1 MVNLYI
7 EILEGRKRMQNKT
20 TANTTMASATQ
31 DKGGFFNVLMGRHPQ
46 SVTKGT
52 INAPER
58 EIICND
64 QMISKSDKEGLIRLY
79 EALVP
84 GDKTRT
90 VNLNMIMSEALPA
103 FEEVIGETGLK
114 KLKKCFGIGCK
125 ANKIGLKPQEIMAL
139 LDQVRTIENA
149 QYYIDGYKELLEM
162 AAAKLHDA
170 PEEMTMLERAK
181 FVRMYHMIFVGYF
194 FFAQDFRRT
203 FSFDKKC
210 YYLSVDFQ
218 AAFKNNSMPCRP
230 EDFFITSK
238 ILIEN
243 FPDDSLIYDLVCLE
257 LSNLDKKLQK
267 EILQFAELRIDD
279 EGRLVSANIAPKYQ
293 TYSSIRAIKHRVHP
307 EMGVYPMEFFAYKNK
322 IQEMPFEE
330 IYQIY
335 KILRVI
341 PIDQF
346 QVTTKKESY
355 MEGSREV
362 LKDRPYYEVCKDF
375 YVSGQA
381 EIDRI
386 IRTMEYLSAIEFE
399 LETSD
404 GKKCNMGQYMAAFNF
419 MHGMEYIDV
428 TIQPKREFELAAI
441 LIERD
446 TSGAIMEF
454 KNGQI
459 TAEQLKMRLEIDA
472 KFEKEIFGIERVA
485 SPIEIAENFAVDN
498 EYVSEHSKIS
508 RELLENVV
516 LLGNEEEF
524 VKFAKGE
531 IDEETL
537 KRNIGFEE
545 SFAEMYFDLTKVD
558 MTAIENQLQ
567 ELKRS
572 LAKKAEMKRW
582 ALLISLYCYLVE
594 EQVPCGPKGK
604 VPKRNK
610 GLKPANL
617 RAQIE

>member
-1 MVNLYI
+1 
-7 EILEGRKRMQNKT
+7 MQNKT
-20 TANTTMASATQ
+20 TAKATTASATQ
-31 DKGGFFNVLMGRHPQ
+31 DKGGFFNVLMRRPPHNNVPGA
-46 SVTKGT
+46 T
-52 INAPER
+52 IQAPER
-58 EIICND
+58 KIICND
-64 QMISKSDKEGLIRLY
+64 KMISKGDKEALIRLY
-79 EALVP
+79 DALVP

-90 VNLNMIMSEALPA
+90 VNVNMIMEEGLTA
-103 FEEVIGETGLK
+103 FEATLGEAGFR
-114 KLKKCFGIGCK
+114 KLKKVYGIGCRPS
-125 ANKIGLKPQEIMAL
+125 KIGTKDQEISL
-139 LDQVRTIENA
+139 LLEQIRTIENA

-162 AAAKLHDA
+162 AAAKLHNA

-194 FFAQDFRRT
+194 FFAQDFRRS
-203 FSFDKKC
+203 FSFEKKC
-210 YYLSVDFQ
+210 YYLDVDFQ
-218 AAFKNNSMPCRP
+218 AAFRNNSMICRP

-238 ILIEN
+238 ILIES

-257 LSNLDKKLQK
+257 FSNLDKKLQK

-279 EGRLVSANIAPKYQ
+279 EGRLVSVNVAPKYQ
-293 TYSSIRAIKHRVHP
+293 TYSSIRALKHKVHP

-322 IQEMPFEE
+322 IKDMPFEE

-335 KILRVI
+335 KILRVV
-341 PIDQF
+341 PMDKF
-346 QVTTKKESY
+346 RVETKKESY

-399 LETSD
+399 LETGD

-459 TAEQLKMRLEIDA
+459 TAEELKARLEIDA
-472 KFEKEIFGIERVA
+472 KFEKEIFGIERLA
-485 SPIEIAENFAVDN
+485 SPTEIAENFAVDN

-524 VKFAKGE
+524 VRFAKGE

-545 SFAEMYFDLTKVD
+545 SFAEMYFDLAKVD

-572 LAKKAEMKRW
+572 LAKRGEMKRW

-594 EQVPCGPKGK
+594 NQVPCGPKGK

-617 RAQIE
+617 RAQVA